1 MTGKTKTKMKTRM
14 KRRKK
19 MKTQMKLEPE
29 KEVMSKNQ
37 LIQTRVA
44 QKTLNL
50 NQEERLKWLM
60 MNLKD
65 WKK

>member
-1 MTGKTKTKMKTRM
+1 
-14 KRRKK
+14 